1 VQAATYIDFFIMFAF
16 SPNYIDQATVADLQ
30 RRLDARDAEL
40 REAQAKLQQMEQE
53 YGETT
58 SRLRLQVCSHEAP

>member
-1 VQAATYIDFFIMFAF
+1 MIAF
-16 SPNYIDQATVADLQ
+16 SPNYTDQATVADLQ
-30 RRLDARDAEL
+30 RRLDAKDAEL

-58 SRLRLQVCSHEAP
+58 SRLRLQVCSYVAP